1 MEQQIRSVEVSYFVQ
16 QTEDEE
22 KVTGAIRGLVG
33 SEAVEERQ
41 ELEGHFG
48 NKIVWV
54 RFHLVGEQASA
65 CFSRLM
71 SRMPQDSKKQLLAGI
86 GSSLDEHGSLFMR
99 LNKQLLLGGE
109 AVSTSS
115 DPVRV
120 KVKPRRPPKG
130 DAPGFYARLLEE
142 ART

>member
-1 MEQQIRSVEVSYFVQ
+1 LEQELRSVEVSYFIQ

-22 KVTGAIRGLVG
+22 KVTGAIRRLVG
-33 SEAVEERQ
+33 PEAVEERQ
-41 ELEGHFG
+41 EAEGHFG
-48 NKIVWV
+48 NRIVWV
-54 RFHLVGEQASA
+54 RFHLVGQQASDF
-65 CFSRLM
+65 FSTLM
-71 SRMPQDSKKQLLAGI
+71 SIMAEDSKKELLVGI
-86 GSSLDEHGSLFMR
+86 ASSLDEHGSLYMR

-130 DAPGFYARLLEE
+130 DAPGFYARLVEQ
-142 ART
+142 ARA